1 MLCKNRR
8 RTNSSP
14 LVQRNKMID
23 KTQVHNILF
32 ITLSNIGDVVL
43 TLPVLGVLEKEFPNA
58 KISVM
63 VSPQAKEIFVNDPA
77 ISKIISYDKHISFL
91 EKIKLGLRLKRRNF
105 DLVVDLRSTLY
116 PVLIN
121 APYRTSLFTPPL
133 RAGAGFSKT
142 KKHKHKI
149 YIHLNKLLPLGLD
162 VQNATYNL
170 FFSEEDKRTTKNIFE
185 EFNISEADKIVAVA
199 PGAKSHIKRWTTSG
213 FTKVCQRLNREL
225 GIKVLLVGDTNDK
238 EITSQI
244 LSAQALSDTYDI
256 SGRTN
261 MHQLG
266 YLLSRCKLLVTND
279 SAPLHLADIVNI
291 HCVAIFG
298 PTDHIKYGPTLENSV
313 VIRKNLKC
321 SPCEKAQCA
330 FNLECMKQISA
341 DEVFEAARK
350 ILAK

>member
-1 MLCKNRR
+1 M
-8 RTNSSP
+8 
-14 LVQRNKMID
+14 MD
-23 KTQVHNILF
+23 KTKVHNILF
-32 ITLSNIGDVVL
+32 ITLSNIGDVIL

-58 KISVM
+58 RISVM

-105 DLVVDLRSTLY
+105 DLVVDLRSTMY

-121 APYRTSLFTPPL
+121 APYRTSLFTPTPKDL
-133 RAGAGFSKT
+133 VWGFSKA
-142 KKHKHKI
+142 KKHKHKR

-170 FFSEEDKRTTKNIFE
+170 LFSEEDKRTTKSIFE

-199 PGAKSHIKRWTTSG
+199 PGTKSHIKRWTTSG
-213 FTKVCQRLNREL
+213 FTKACQRLNREL

-244 LSAQALSDTYDI
+244 LSTQALSDTYDI

-266 YLLSRCKLLVTND
+266 CLLSRCKLLITND
-279 SAPLHLADIVNI
+279 SAPLHLADIVNTPS
-291 HCVAIFG
+291 VAIFG

-313 VIRKNLKC
+313 VIRKNFKC

-341 DEVFEAARK
+341 DEVFEAAKK
-350 ILAK
+350 ILEL

>member
-1 MLCKNRR
+1 M
-8 RTNSSP
+8 
-14 LVQRNKMID
+14 QMMD
-23 KTQVHNILF
+23 KTKVHNILF
-32 ITLSNIGDVVL
+32 ITLSNIGDVIL
-43 TLPVLGVLEKEFPNA
+43 TLPVLGVLEKEFHNA

-91 EKIKLGLRLKRRNF
+91 EKIKLGRRLKRRNF

-121 APYRTSLFTPPL
+121 APYRTSLWGRPRGGHPMV
-133 RAGAGFSKT
+133 GDE
-142 KKHKHKI
+142 HKRH
-149 YIHLNKLLPLGLD
+149 IHLNKLLPLGLD

-170 FFSEEDKRTTKNIFE
+170 FFSEEDKRTTKSIFE

-199 PGAKSHIKRWTTSG
+199 PGAKSHIKRWTMSG

-261 MHQLG
+261 MHQSG
-266 YLLSRCKLLVTND
+266 CLLSRCKLLITND

-330 FNLECMKQISA
+330 FNLECMKQINA
-341 DEVFEAARK
+341 DEVFEAAK
-350 ILAK
+350 AVIAGSKAMKQSQK

>member
-1 MLCKNRR
+1 
-8 RTNSSP
+8 
-14 LVQRNKMID
+14 MID
-23 KTQVHNILF
+23 KSKVHNILF
-32 ITLSNIGDVVL
+32 LTLSNIGDVIL
-43 TLPVLGVLEKEFPNA
+43 TLPVLGVLKKEFPNA

-63 VSPQAKEIFVNDPA
+63 VSPQAKEIFSNDPA

-91 EKIKLGLRLKRRNF
+91 KKIKLGLRLRRRNF

-121 APYRTSLFTPPL
+121 APYRTSLFTPAPKDL
-133 RAGAGFSKT
+133 AGGVSKT
-142 KKHKHKI
+142 KKHKHKR

-162 VQNATYNL
+162 AQNATYNL
-170 FFSEEDKRTTKNIFE
+170 LFSEEDKRTIKSIFE
-185 EFNISEADKIVAVA
+185 EFDISEDDKIVAVA

-213 FTKVCQRLNREL
+213 FIKVCQRLNREL

-244 LSAQALSDTYDI
+244 LSALALSDTYDI

-261 MHQLG
+261 IHQLG
-266 YLLSRCKLLVTND
+266 CLLSRCKLLITND
-279 SAPLHLADIVNI
+279 SAPLHLADIVNTPS
-291 HCVAIFG
+291 VAIFG

-330 FNLECMKQISA
+330 FNLECMKQIGA
-341 DEVFEAARK
+341 DEVFAAAKK
-350 ILAK
+350 ILEL